1 MAGNPAP
8 LCILKSSKGIKSC
21 IDEMQFRVPPVVLP
35 GPAQNYNSF
44 IYTNLTGIKSYL
56 C

>member
-1 MAGNPAP
+1 
-8 LCILKSSKGIKSC
+8 
-21 IDEMQFRVPPVVLP
+21 MQIYVPSLVFPD
-35 GPAQNYNSF
+35 PAQNPNSF